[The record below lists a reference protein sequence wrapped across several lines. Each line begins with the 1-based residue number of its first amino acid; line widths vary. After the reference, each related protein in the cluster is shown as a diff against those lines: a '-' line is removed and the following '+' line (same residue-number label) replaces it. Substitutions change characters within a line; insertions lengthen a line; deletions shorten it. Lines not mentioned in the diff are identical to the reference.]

1 MTDKERFLMKLLF
14 EYNWKDA
21 FSDVKISDKAE
32 VYYPN
37 RNWFNFA
44 KLQNDNIYSERTIS
58 QIALANWQNSEGARM
73 ELQYAKDKKKLIIYE
88 DESTRE
94 D

>member
-21 FSDVKISDKAE
+21 FSDVKIPDKAQ

-44 KLQNDNIYSERTIS
+44 GLQNGNIYSERTIA
-58 QIALANWQNSEGARM
+58 QIALDN
-73 ELQYAKDKKKLIIYE
+73 AKVGDKVNFPLHH
-88 DESTRE
+88 R
-94 D
+94 

>member
-21 FSDVKISDKAE
+21 FPGVKIPDKAE

-58 QIALANWQNSEGARM
+58 QIALDNAKVGDKIPYKEGGR
-73 ELQYAKDKKKLIIYE
+73 
-88 DESTRE
+88 RC
-94 D
+94 